1 MLGGVIVFGAIL
13 LFVVSLAGR
22 YNRLVTTSE
31 RAMRAWND
39 LESLLHQ
46 RHDEIPKLL
55 ELCQPHLDSARADF
69 ARVLD
74 GREAVLAAR
83 QTHDPDALGGA
94 DRALRSAIAALL
106 ARAAAAPELGAS
118 PGFALV
124 RQRHATLAEEIDDR
138 RARYNEAVAAHN
150 AALRRPL
157 GVIVALLGRFRQL
170 PTLAANDAAENALTR

>member
-1 MLGGVIVFGAIL
+1 MLGGVIVFGALL

-46 RHDEIPKLL
+46 RHDELPKLI
-55 ELCQPHLDSARADF
+55 ELCQPYLASARADV
-69 ARVLD
+69 ARVLE

-83 QTHDPDALGGA
+83 QTRDPDALGSA
-94 DRALRSAIAALL
+94 DRALRGAIAALL
-106 ARAAAAPELGAS
+106 ASGAAAPELGES
-118 PGFALV
+118 PGFVMV

-157 GVIVALLGRFRQL
+157 GLVVALLGRFRQL
-170 PTLAANDAAENALTR
+170 PTLAASDVAETPSR